1 MENMDSKNIIKT
13 GGDNLGT
20 ADAGGEGRLGTAD
33 AGGEG
38 RLGKGISDS
47 QGKGLGKFPR

>member
-20 ADAGGEGRLGTAD
+20 ADAGGEGRLG
-33 AGGEG
+33 
-38 RLGKGISDS
+38 KGISDS